1 MQIHVVGCD
10 GGIAPGK
17 LTTCFQLAESLL
29 IDAGSV
35 CGGLDFEA
43 QSKIRDIFISHT
55 HLDHIREMG
64 FLADNM
70 LGATNRINI
79 YALPEVNHHLR
90 EYFFN
95 NAIWPDFTRIP
106 SRQNPFYVL
115 HDIDAETKYEFGDI
129 TVLPVRVN
137 HVVPST
143 GFVLE
148 DQESTVVI
156 SGDTGPTE
164 RIWEI
169 CNSYRNIKLFLV
181 ELAFPNALQAI
192 ADASKHFTP
201 ATLKNEL
208 VKFERANTPIAFY
221 HLKPKHAEQIHKE
234 IALYRNSNFRFLKN
248 GEVIQC

>member
-17 LTTCFQLAESLL
+17 LTTCFQLSESTL

-35 CGGLDFEA
+35 CGGLDFDA
-43 QSKIRDIFISHT
+43 QSKIKDIFISHA
-55 HLDHIREMG
+55 HLDHIRDLG

-70 LGATNRINI
+70 LGETNRINLH
-79 YALPEVNHHLR
+79 ALPEVNRHLK
-90 EYFFN
+90 EHFFN
-95 NAIWPDFTRIP
+95 NVIWPDFTRLP
-106 SRQNPFYVL
+106 SPQNPFYVL
-115 HDIDAETKYEFGDI
+115 HDIEAETEYDFGDI
-129 TVLPVRVN
+129 TVLPVRVT

-148 DQESTVVI
+148 DRESSIVI

-169 CNSYRNIKLFLV
+169 CKTYKNIKEFFV
-181 ELAFPNALQAI
+181 ELAFPNALQTI

-201 ATLKNEL
+201 ATLQKEL
-208 VKFERANTPIAFY
+208 VKFKQENTPIALY
-221 HLKPKHAEQIHKE
+221 HLKPKYAEQIHKE
-234 IALYRNSNFRFLKN
+234 IAAQENSAFRFLNN
-248 GEVIQC
+248 GEVIHY

>member
-1 MQIHVVGCD
+1 MQIHVLGCD

-17 LTTCFQLAESLL
+17 LTTCFQLTESLF

-55 HLDHIREMG
+55 HLDHIRDLG

-70 LGATNRINI
+70 LGETSRINLH
-79 YALPEVNHHLR
+79 ALPEVNRHLK
-90 EYFFN
+90 EHFFN

-106 SRQNPFYVL
+106 SPQNPFYVL
-115 HDIDAETKYEFGDI
+115 NDIEAETKYDFGGVTI
-129 TVLPVRVN
+129 RPVRVD

-148 DQESTVVI
+148 DQASTVVI

-169 CNSYRNIKLFLV
+169 CKDYENIKEFLI

-192 ADASKHFTP
+192 ADASRHFTP
-201 ATLKNEL
+201 ATLKKEL
-208 VKFERANTPIAFY
+208 DKFERKNTPIALY
-221 HLKPKHAEQIHKE
+221 HLKPKYAKQIRKE
-234 IALYRNSNFRFLKN
+234 IAAQNSPTFRFLSN
-248 GEVIQC
+248 GEIIQY

>member
-17 LTTCFQLAESLL
+17 LTTCFRLSESLL

-35 CGGLDFEA
+35 CGGLDLDE

-55 HLDHIREMG
+55 HLDHIRDLG

-70 LGATNRINI
+70 LGEVNRINL
-79 YALPEVNHHLR
+79 YALPEVNRRLKEH
-90 EYFFN
+90 FFN
-95 NAIWPDFTRIP
+95 YAIWPDFTKIP
-106 SRQNPFYVL
+106 TPQNPFYVL
-115 HDIDAETKYEFGDI
+115 HDIEAETKYDFGDI
-129 TVLPVRVN
+129 TILPVRVN

-148 DQESTVVI
+148 DRESCIVI

-164 RIWEI
+164 RIWEVSKTYKKI
-169 CNSYRNIKLFLV
+169 NEFFV
-181 ELAFPNALQAI
+181 ELAFPNALQEI

-201 ATLKNEL
+201 ATLKKEL
-208 VKFERANTPIAFY
+208 EKFERDDTPMALY
-221 HLKPKHAEQIHKE
+221 HQKPKYADQIHKE
-234 IALYRNSNFRFLKN
+234 IAAQNNAAFRFLKN
-248 GEVIQC
+248 GEVINY